1 MLVRVNILEAY
12 DILYDFINHKHDQKG
27 HAKKVIQ
34 QLFRNSEVY
43 FTAGVQVHS
52 KIYTLRVGH
61 NLNPP

>member
-34 QLFRNSEVY
+34 HFCRYIFINHENVKNAGMYDRFSRNTSV
-43 FTAGVQVHS
+43 
-52 KIYTLRVGH
+52 
-61 NLNPP
+61 